1 MNVNT
6 YSIMRLNLGVWES
19 QLSYDIQQ
27 LLRGSGLLSDFADS
41 SAVDSINIYTAMNIL
56 IASNYG

>member
-27 LLRGSGLLSDFADS
+27 LLRGSAFLSDFADS
-41 SAVDSINIYTAMNIL
+41 LAVYMYTAMNIF
-56 IASNYG
+56 IFSNYG